1 MSKIL
6 DIMRGL
12 TGNAGTNDVTTTN
25 TPDSNDNSKKIANTE
40 WCKFGFAAALTGNG
54 YLKFPSW
61 LGGVILQW
69 GSKTVVAGNNTVT
82 LPLAFPTSLF
92 SVVAT
97 QQSPYGSG
105 LTINNIVTVSFID
118 TATFNI
124 ASNVPGGVNWFA
136 VGI

>member
-12 TGNAGTNDVTTTN
+12 TGNSGTNDVTTTN
-25 TPDSNDNSKKIANTE
+25 TPASTDNSKKIANTE
-40 WCKFGFAAALTGNG
+40 WCKFGFQAVLSGNG
-54 YLKFPSW
+54 YVKFPNW
-61 LGGVILQW
+61 LGGVIIQW
-69 GSKTVVAGNNTVT
+69 GLKTVVAGNNTVT
-82 LPLAFPTSLF
+82 FPLQFPTSLF

-105 LTINNIVTVSFID
+105 LTVNNIVTVSLID

-124 ASNVPGGVNWFA
+124 ATNAPGGVNWFA